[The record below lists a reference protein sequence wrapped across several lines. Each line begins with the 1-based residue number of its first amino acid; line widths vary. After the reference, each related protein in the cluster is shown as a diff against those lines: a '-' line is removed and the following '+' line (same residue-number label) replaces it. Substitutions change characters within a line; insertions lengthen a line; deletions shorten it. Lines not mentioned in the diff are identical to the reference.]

1 MKQRSR
7 RMALS
12 LKPDLEAALF
22 ELAEVLEKPPA
33 TLAAELLSEMI
44 PQLEGMAKFARL
56 AKQGKQAAA
65 KRALAHAIG
74 EGMASLISEVVED
87 RQMPLPGTKGRK

>member
-22 ELAEVLEKPPA
+22 DLADALDKPAA
-33 TLAAELLSEMI
+33 TLATELLSEMI

-65 KRALAHAIG
+65 KKALSHAIG
-74 EGMASLISEVVED
+74 DSLAALLVED
-87 RQMPLPGTKGRK
+87 RQMLLPGTRGKK